1 MIQVDVLLFPVLWL
15 ALAPFALRYVT
26 ARDGA
31 HFNRRYDGLNNHTIQ
46 AEKNNS
52 NSDSNNPKVKVEP
65 INRLGIGTWAS
76 FYTDRRLPCIY
87 RVDIGIPSDKKWRAQ
102 TILFILLEKN
112 SEPEFK
118 RC

>member
-52 NSDSNNPKVKVEP
+52 NSDSNNPKVKVEL
-65 INRLGIGTWAS
+65 IKGLSTSSWY
-76 FYTDRRLPCIY
+76 YTRIKDFHPFTVY
-87 RVDIGIPSDKKWRAQ
+87 
-102 TILFILLEKN
+102 ILVYPQMCSVLI
-112 SEPEFK
+112 
-118 RC
+118 